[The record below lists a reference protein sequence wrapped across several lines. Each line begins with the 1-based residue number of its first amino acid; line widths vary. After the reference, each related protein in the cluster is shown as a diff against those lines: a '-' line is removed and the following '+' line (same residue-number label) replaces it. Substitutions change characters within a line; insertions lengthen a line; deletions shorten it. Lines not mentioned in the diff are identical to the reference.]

1 MSATSKN
8 GLELLIKK
16 IEMIDLDQQIKLI
29 KDLAKSKSLFNKFA
43 IDFANRKNIAKSQLI
58 RFHDFLNKQ
67 ENKEQ
72 YFRDLVEKI
81 MVKYSSNEYKSRFKY
96 YEPKESLFSFLL
108 EYSEK
113 YGKKANDEEF
123 EKYGNYF
130 MACLYKLHD
139 YYFGLMVGQ
148 GSCVIIIDSRK

>member
-1 MSATSKN
+1 MNVTNKN

-16 IEMIDLDQQIKLI
+16 IEMIDYDQQIKLI

-43 IDFANRKNIAKSQLI
+43 IDFANRKNITESQLN

-67 ENKEQ
+67 ENQEQ
-72 YFRDLVEKI
+72 YFRDLIEKI
-81 MVKYSSNEYKSRFKY
+81 MVKYSSKEYKSRFKY

-108 EYSEK
+108 EY
-113 YGKKANDEEF
+113 F

-130 MACLYKLHD
+130 MTCLYKLHD